1 MFNKQPKNITNHYHN
16 VFRSTTEIDYE
27 KLAKAMVK
35 AQQEADRQKEI
46 EKQKAEEK
54 QRDEIIKKRLENLKC
69 AEDFDEEGNP
79 QNRKSIFKLL
89 RNFIDAKE
97 STLKD
102 ISVIDSSINSIVALF
117 FAVIEWLFYLIAI
130 ALLVCFFH
138 DIYQFVDNCVH
149 EILNFSYLLCAIDCL
164 LYALISF
171 LFSRIMI
178 RTLKIDC
185 KYNKD
190 SHYMMNFL
198 SVIIS
203 IIALIV
209 AVVVLFTDNNS
220 EILQVLNDI
229 KDFLINK

>member
-1 MFNKQPKNITNHYHN
+1 MFKKEKVVEKYYYN
-16 VFRSTTEIDYE
+16 VLHQKIDFDYE

-35 AQQEADRQKEI
+35 AQQEAEEQKEI
-46 EKQKAEEK
+46 ERQKTEEK

-79 QNRKSIFKLL
+79 KNRKSIFKLL
-89 RNFIDAKE
+89 KNFIDAKE

-130 ALLVCFFH
+130 TLLVCFFH

-149 EILNFSYLLCAIDCL
+149 GILNFSYLLCAIDCF